1 MSSSQDRTAFEPS
14 EKNAESDSIAGGRGA
29 RDRAVVAVTLG
40 LAACF
45 VGLHQLVPYD
55 GAISR
60 WAVSLIRERRL
71 GGDVVRELEALQ
83 QYGQGAVTILVVWSI
98 WLLQPALR
106 RRLLDWVFAIVLAS
120 LIGYPAKML
129 IGRPRPKFGDPE
141 HFLGPFGVYPV
152 SEETGLR
159 HAWEI
164 GSGISSDL
172 WSMPSSHTLFA
183 VVMSS
188 MLWVWYPRLR
198 PVAVTMVVLVG
209 VSRILFGAHY
219 LTDVLVGGA
228 MGALIAVPAAR
239 HHLGVRYVD
248 WVWGRLVD
256 RDATPALPGL
266 VESEQRS
273 RFRELPGRD

>member
-14 EKNAESDSIAGGRGA
+14 EKSAESDSIAGGRGA

-106 RRLLDWVFAIVLAS
+106 RRLLDWLFAIVLAS
-120 LIGYPAKML
+120 
-129 IGRPRPKFGDPE
+129 
-141 HFLGPFGVYPV
+141 
-152 SEETGLR
+152 
-159 HAWEI
+159 
-164 GSGISSDL
+164 
-172 WSMPSSHTLFA
+172 
-183 VVMSS
+183 
-188 MLWVWYPRLR
+188 
-198 PVAVTMVVLVG
+198 
-209 VSRILFGAHY
+209 
-219 LTDVLVGGA
+219 
-228 MGALIAVPAAR
+228 
-239 HHLGVRYVD
+239 
-248 WVWGRLVD
+248 
-256 RDATPALPGL
+256 
-266 VESEQRS
+266 
-273 RFRELPGRD
+273 